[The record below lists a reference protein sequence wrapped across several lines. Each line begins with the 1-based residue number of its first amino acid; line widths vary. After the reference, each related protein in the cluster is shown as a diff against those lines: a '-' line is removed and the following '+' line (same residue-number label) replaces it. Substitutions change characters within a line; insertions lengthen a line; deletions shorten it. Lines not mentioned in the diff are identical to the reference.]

1 MIIIEQLRK
10 NLALVLKQH
19 SFCDQMIDQ
28 KDDKLNKFDTQ
39 TTVYKSFNSYAIVDL
54 FSKGKDC

>member
-19 SFCDQMIDQ
+19 SCCDQMIDQ
-28 KDDKLNKFDTQ
+28 KDDKLNKFDT
-39 TTVYKSFNSYAIVDL
+39 
-54 FSKGKDC
+54 